1 MWPSQIQQLTATVSN
16 ADNTAVTWA
25 MVSGPGAINAY
36 GVYTSPYAV
45 SGATT
50 ATVRATS
57 VLDPTKSATAT
68 VTINPWGAGA
78 PYQYFVSDPM
88 TAANPAL
95 WGMIGSA
102 TVTPAGLVADGYFGG
117 GSAISQAAIPDGT
130 NDYEVRATVH
140 LTYPITYGYHSYSV
154 LARASANAMLGQN
167 QQPLAGQGTFYAFT
181 MADPWWSTDGCA
193 ATMYLSKMVNGSV
206 TVLSQFPFQ
215 CHDGM
220 TMGMMVRDVPGV
232 GTQITPSVDSVYT
245 STVPDN
251 SSPITSGKPGV
262 SLMPAAGSAI
272 SKVEIGAIDR
282 VAPGAIGGGGVSAF
296 ANRVELQWQAAADDN
311 GGSGVVGYQ
320 ISRGST
326 YLGMAGGTQYTDE
339 TGTVT
344 DRTAYTITAVDRH
357 GNSGAGTTLTAP
369 AVAADAR
376 RIGVRPT
383 GAYWGAAG
391 EQIDLLSG
399 NLNFA
404 LPLIKAQS
412 RGGWGATFML
422 SYNSQMWRQDSGG
435 TWKLGRDVGYGLGW
449 SLQAGSIVPVVL
461 GTAVQYFVFTDATGA
476 EYRLYPSGNGV
487 FASLEGVHVWY
498 DPALQLLH
506 FPDGSWWDMYA
517 HSAALEADAGTLY
530 PTTMHDT
537 NGNYI
542 TIQYQT
548 GAGALDANTSARIL
562 AINDGRSGPSLPGSV
577 PAYQFKY
584 TVEAVPHLVSIDSP
598 LGNSQSYR
606 FTITTAQTVSAPF
619 GTGTW
624 STALLQSVATNLLGT
639 KHQLTY
645 NGSGELTEVTTPL
658 GGTLGWDYRTYLYTG
673 TGRSYREV
681 KTRQLTMASGGT
693 QATWDVTPVDGATQH
708 GSTTVSD
715 LGANS
720 SKVWTFGT
728 SGVSQGLATSYEERG
743 AGVALMHTDYTWTA
757 DALGNVYVGTVVNT
771 RNPGSGQVQ
780 SKSTQT
786 LDTSGNLTQSAVYD
800 YGNLST
806 PVKSYAYT
814 YLTDP
819 NYTSRYIL
827 NRVAQVTMTPAV
839 GSPVTLVTNTYD
851 NYGTVCGGGRGMVWR
866 SGSLLHDDSGYGTG
880 FTYRGN
886 ATQTVSVGGSAVMRY
901 ESTGVVMCSQD
912 GAGHTTGNTPSAD
925 TNYSL
930 PGVLTPGGNSNLAT
944 TVTYTNSWAVNSV
957 TGPNG
962 ANGTTTYDDFGRPQ
976 KTKIPDGAE
985 TDYTYSYVGL
995 SGAVANQ
1002 QTATLGTGTTARW
1015 KRTTLDGFGRVTRV
1029 ESGNGATTNPPVSLV
1044 DTQYGACACSP
1055 LGKVSQ
1061 VSMPY
1066 APGGTAVWTRYTYDG
1081 SGRTLTVTAPDGSVT
1096 RTEYLTVYGSYTGNL
1111 VRVTD
1116 EALKW
1121 KIQQMDALGNLVRV
1135 IEPDPAGGADW
1146 ITNYTYDALGHLTGV
1161 SMPRSNGTQTR
1172 TFAYTGADL
1181 TSATNPENGTVTY
1194 QYDLSHRVTK
1204 RTDALGQETRYTTT
1218 GTGG

>member
-1 MWPSQIQQLTATVSN
+1 MTLSIPVAVSIVAPGAMWPSQIQQLTATVSN

-117 GSAISQAAIPDGT
+117 GSVISQAAIPDGT

-181 MADPWWSTDGCA
+181 MADPWWNTDGCA
-193 ATMYLSKMVNGSV
+193 ATMYLSKMVNGAV

-282 VAPGAIGGGGVSAF
+282 VAPGVISGGGVSAF

-517 HSAALEADAGTLY
+517 QSAALEADAGTLY

-537 NGNYI
+537 NGNY
-542 TIQYQT
+542 
-548 GAGALDANTSARIL
+548 DHHPVP
-562 AINDGRSGPSLPGSV
+562 GRSG
-577 PAYQFKY
+577 
-584 TVEAVPHLVSIDSP
+584 
-598 LGNSQSYR
+598 
-606 FTITTAQTVSAPF
+606 
-619 GTGTW
+619 
-624 STALLQSVATNLLGT
+624 
-639 KHQLTY
+639 
-645 NGSGELTEVTTPL
+645 
-658 GGTLGWDYRTYLYTG
+658 
-673 TGRSYREV
+673 
-681 KTRQLTMASGGT
+681 
-693 QATWDVTPVDGATQH
+693 
-708 GSTTVSD
+708 
-715 LGANS
+715 
-720 SKVWTFGT
+720 
-728 SGVSQGLATSYEERG
+728 G
-743 AGVALMHTDYTWTA
+743 AGREHERA
-757 DALGNVYVGTVVNT
+757 D
-771 RNPGSGQVQ
+771 PGHQ
-780 SKSTQT
+780 
-786 LDTSGNLTQSAVYD
+786 
-800 YGNLST
+800 
-806 PVKSYAYT
+806 
-814 YLTDP
+814 
-819 NYTSRYIL
+819 
-827 NRVAQVTMTPAV
+827 
-839 GSPVTLVTNTYD
+839 
-851 NYGTVCGGGRGMVWR
+851 
-866 SGSLLHDDSGYGTG
+866 
-880 FTYRGN
+880 
-886 ATQTVSVGGSAVMRY
+886 
-901 ESTGVVMCSQD
+901 
-912 GAGHTTGNTPSAD
+912 
-925 TNYSL
+925 
-930 PGVLTPGGNSNLAT
+930 
-944 TVTYTNSWAVNSV
+944 
-957 TGPNG
+957 
-962 ANGTTTYDDFGRPQ
+962 
-976 KTKIPDGAE
+976 
-985 TDYTYSYVGL
+985 
-995 SGAVANQ
+995 
-1002 QTATLGTGTTARW
+1002 
-1015 KRTTLDGFGRVTRV
+1015 
-1029 ESGNGATTNPPVSLV
+1029 
-1044 DTQYGACACSP
+1044 
-1055 LGKVSQ
+1055 
-1061 VSMPY
+1061 
-1066 APGGTAVWTRYTYDG
+1066 
-1081 SGRTLTVTAPDGSVT
+1081 
-1096 RTEYLTVYGSYTGNL
+1096 
-1111 VRVTD
+1111 
-1116 EALKW
+1116 
-1121 KIQQMDALGNLVRV
+1121 
-1135 IEPDPAGGADW
+1135 
-1146 ITNYTYDALGHLTGV
+1146 
-1161 SMPRSNGTQTR
+1161 
-1172 TFAYTGADL
+1172 
-1181 TSATNPENGTVTY
+1181 
-1194 QYDLSHRVTK
+1194 
-1204 RTDALGQETRYTTT
+1204 
-1218 GTGG
+1218 